1 MKNSRTSLLITAGC
15 LGGMSV
21 LDSLTTTGSHEL
33 AEAVTDPVPGAGWYD
48 DANGEI
54 GDVCA
59 WQTKQLDR
67 WVVQLEWSNEAGA
80 CV

>member
-1 MKNSRTSLLITAGC
+1 
-15 LGGMSV
+15 MSV
-21 LDSLTTTGSHEL
+21 LDSLTTTASHEL
-33 AEAVTDPVPGAGWYD
+33 AEAVTDPVPGTGWYD

-59 WQTKQLDR
+59 WQRKQLDR
-67 WVVQLEWSNEAGA
+67 WTVQLKWSNAAQA